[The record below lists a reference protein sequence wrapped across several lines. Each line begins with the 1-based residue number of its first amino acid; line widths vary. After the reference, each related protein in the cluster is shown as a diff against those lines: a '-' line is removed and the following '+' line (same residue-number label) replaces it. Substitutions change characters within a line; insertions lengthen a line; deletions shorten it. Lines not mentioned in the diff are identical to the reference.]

1 MRISSPSPSPVTFP
15 SYPVGR
21 LLHCSQQRCPLG
33 VVTTLQASL
42 YAAARM
48 VASLPGSFRPD
59 AKASAAE
66 DVYARAFPRDDRSS
80 PESGM
85 TTPHHWM
92 DTVTGLAPAG
102 ALPLQAAR
110 ITSTDFIEVA
120 SLESQQL
127 RV

>member
-1 MRISSPSPSPVTFP
+1 MHISSPSPPPETFP

-21 LLHCSQQRCPLG
+21 LLHTSRQRCPSG

-59 AKASAAE
+59 ASASAAE
-66 DVYARAFPRDDRSS
+66 DVYARAFPRGNRSS

-92 DTVTGLAPAG
+92 DTVTGLTPAG
-102 ALPLQAAR
+102 TLPLQAAR
-110 ITSTDFIEVA
+110 ITSTDFIEAA

>member
-1 MRISSPSPSPVTFP
+1 MRISSPSPPPMTFP

-21 LLHCSQQRCPLG
+21 LLQCSQQRCPLG
-33 VVTTLQASL
+33 AVTTLQASL
-42 YAAARM
+42 DAAARM

-59 AKASAAE
+59 AEAPAAE
-66 DVYARAFPRDDRSS
+66 DVYARAFPRGDHSS
-80 PESGM
+80 PESGI

-92 DTVTGLAPAG
+92 DTVTGLTPVG

-110 ITSTDFIEVA
+110 ITSTDFIKEA
-120 SLESQQL
+120 ILESQQL